1 MELRIRDKSKYRYI
15 RVKKEEEKK
24 PKKMTVTGMSR
35 ERDAKKKK
43 SSKFIYIAVHINK
56 RWSAQ
61 SETVTSERG
70 GKEGGGGKDDRTGR
84 GGGWGG
90 EESKHKTPPPPRPA
104 RLSPAPPGCSA
115 RCPLLGVPLPVAR
128 LWHRTCLGGTKQ
140 SLPAAA
146 PCCPPAPPPPCSL
159 PRSPSAALIR
169 PTLIWVCFFSPRV
182 GRVVPV
188 CSLAV
193 IFFSPLSTFFVALN
207 FLIVARFVRKC

>member
-1 MELRIRDKSKYRYI
+1 MIGQ
-15 RVKKEEEKK
+15 EEE
-24 PKKMTVTGMSR
+24 V
-35 ERDAKKKK
+35 
-43 SSKFIYIAVHINK
+43 
-56 RWSAQ
+56 
-61 SETVTSERG
+61 
-70 GKEGGGGKDDRTGR
+70 GGGEKSQNTR
-84 GGGWGG
+84 
-90 EESKHKTPPPPRPA
+90 PPPPRPA

-193 IFFSPLSTFFVALN
+193 IFFFSPLHVFCCSQFFNCCEICAKVLRGLGGWVKWGRMLLLFLFCFFGVHANCPN
-207 FLIVARFVRKC
+207 FAPL